1 MVFRN
6 KVVHMPNE
14 PQLSIIIASFNAER
28 TIGKCLRSLRNQ
40 KTNRLFEVI
49 VVDSST
55 DGTGEFVEKAFPD
68 VKAYRFPERKFPG
81 DARNIGIALAKGK
94 IIAFIDADCRAAGN
108 WVEEIA
114 KAHETPCLA
123 IGGAIAND
131 NPGSYVG
138 WAAYFC
144 EFSHWMPG
152 TRSRWLDDIAG
163 ANMSYKKEVFDEYGG
178 FIEGTYCSD
187 TDFHWRIGKDGH
199 RLRFEP
205 SILVSHHNIDNLKR
219 FLTHEFYH
227 GRSFGRVRIQ
237 GQDFSRWKRIVY
249 VVCAPLIPPKILSRV
264 ALNVARNRVY
274 LPQFIAA
281 LPLLVTGI
289 ICWSMGEVVSYAGG

>member
-1 MVFRN
+1 MN
-6 KVVHMPNE
+6 
-14 PQLSIIIASFNAER
+14 PQISVIIASYNSSKFIN
-28 TIGKCLRSLRNQ
+28 GCLESLEKQ
-40 KTNRLFEVI
+40 VTSKSFETI

-55 DGTGEFVEKAFPD
+55 DGSGESVERTFPG
-68 VKAYRFPERKFPG
+68 VKLYRFPERKFAG
-81 DARNIGIALAKGK
+81 DARNIGIALAEGK
-94 IIAFIDADCRAAGN
+94 IIALIDADCRAEEN

-114 KAHETPCLA
+114 KAHETPYLA
-123 IGGAIAND
+123 IGGAIANA
-131 NPGSYVG
+131 NSRSYVG

-205 SILVSHHNIDNLKR
+205 SILVSHCCIDDLR
-219 FLTHEFYH
+219 QFLTHEFHH

-237 GQDFSRWKRIVY
+237 GQNFSRWKRIVY
-249 VVCAPLIPPKILSRV
+249 VVCAPLIPLRILSKV

-274 LPQFIAA
+274 LSQFMAA

-289 ICWSMGEVVSYAGG
+289 ICWSTGEVVSYAEG